1 MTDPNP
7 ESTAVKNQDAPTQ
20 EVRTSSS
27 FLRDLIEEDVRT
39 QKFGD
44 AQIQTRFPPEPNG
57 YLHIGHAKAI
67 CIDFGLADEFGGK
80 TNLRFDDTNPEKEEQ
95 EYVDS
100 IQADVRWLGFEW
112 DRLCYASDYFPQ
124 LYEWALRLIKA
135 GKAYVDDLTA
145 DEIRQHRGT
154 LTEPGT
160 DSPFRNR
167 FVEENL
173 DLFTRMKAGEFP
185 DGTRVLRAKIDMAS
199 PNLNMRDPVMYR
211 ILHATH
217 HRTGDEWCIYPMYDY
232 AHGQSDSIERV
243 THSMCTLEF
252 ADHQPIYRWYIEQ
265 LGIFP
270 TQQIEFDRL
279 NITYTILSKRRLIQ
293 FVRENVVN
301 GWDDPR
307 MPTLSGFRRR
317 GFTPE
322 AIRAFVGAA
331 GVSRTNGVV
340 DIEMLEHFQRDDLN
354 RRASRAMVVLRPLKL
369 VIDNYPEG
377 QEEFVEVA
385 NNPEDPSAGTRRVP
399 FSREVFIEQ
408 DDFREVP
415 PPKYYRLSPG
425 KEVRLRNAYF
435 ITTRSVVKDEAGNI
449 VEVHCT
455 YDPAS
460 RGGNSPDG
468 RKVKSTMHWVSAAH
482 AIGAE
487 IRLYDKL
494 FAKPDPNDV
503 EDGQDVLSN
512 LNPNSLEIVTGAAL
526 EPSLAD
532 ANVGVP
538 YQFERV
544 GYFCLDPDSKDGK
557 LVFNRTLPLK
567 DSWAKIEKKSGA

>member
-1 MTDPNP
+1 MTNSNP
-7 ESTAVKNQDAPTQ
+7 ESTVAPNSEAPTA
-20 EVRTSSS
+20 SS
-27 FLRDLIEEDVRT
+27 FLRDQIAEDVRT
-39 QKFGD
+39 KKYGD

-112 DRLCYASDYFPQ
+112 DRLCYASDYFGQ
-124 LYEWALRLIKA
+124 LYEWALQLIRA
-135 GKAYVDDLTA
+135 GEAYVDDLSA
-145 DEIRQHRGT
+145 DQIRQHRGT

-160 DSPFRNR
+160 DSPYRTR
-167 FVEENL
+167 TIEENL

-217 HRTGDEWCIYPMYDY
+217 QRTGDEWCIYPMYDY
-232 AHGQSDSIERV
+232 AHGQSDSLERV

-252 ADHQPIYRWYIEQ
+252 TDHQPLYRWFIEH

-279 NITYTILSKRRLIQ
+279 NLTYTMLSKRKLLQ
-293 FVRENVVN
+293 LVQENRVN

-307 MPTLSGFRRR
+307 MPTLCGIRRR

-322 AIRAFVGAA
+322 AIRTFVGAA
-331 GVSRTNGVV
+331 GVSRTNGST

-354 RRASRAMVVLRPLKL
+354 QRARRAMAVLHPLKL
-369 VIDNYPEG
+369 VIDNYPAG
-377 QEEFVEVA
+377 EEEMMEAA
-385 NNPEDPSAGTRRVP
+385 NNPEDPSAGTRMVP
-399 FSREVFIEQ
+399 FSREIYIEQ

-435 ITTRSVVKDEAGNI
+435 ITAREVVKDAEGNI

-468 RKVKSTMHWVSAAH
+468 RKVKSTMHWVSAPH
-482 AIGAE
+482 AISAE
-487 IRLYDKL
+487 IRLFDKL
-494 FAKPDPNDV
+494 FSKADPYDL
-503 EDGQDVLSN
+503 EEGHDVLDN
-512 LNPNSLEIVTGAAL
+512 LNPNSLEVLEGAKL
-526 EPSLAD
+526 EPSLAIAKLED
-532 ANVGVP
+532 RF
-538 YQFERV
+538 QFERV
-544 GYFCLDPDSKDGK
+544 GYFCLDPDSTSEKK
-557 LVFNRTLPLK
+557 VFNRTLPLK
-567 DSWAKIEKKSGA
+567 DSWAKIERKSGT